1 VGNNILLSVKGL
13 EIEIHTPKGP
23 LVPIQNLSFYIKKGE
38 SVCLVGESGCGKSI
52 TALSLPGLLPSP
64 PFRIRKG
71 EVIFDGT
78 DLTGLTHNQ
87 LCSIRGKRMA
97 MIFQEPMTALNPVF
111 NIGDQIA
118 ESITTHFRLPA
129 GQVRKRVI
137 EVLRQVQMPAPEE
150 RISSYPHQLSGGLRQ
165 RAMIAMALACH
176 PDFLI
181 ADEPTT
187 ALDVTIQAQI
197 LELLNRLRKQQNL
210 SLLFITHNLG
220 VVAQI
225 AHKVLIMYAGNIVE
239 EAPVKEIFEN
249 PLHPYTQG
257 LLASVPY
264 GLREGIRRLTSIP
277 GSVPALDSIPP
288 GCAFQDRCTK
298 ATNICRRIKPERIQ
312 VSKDRQV
319 SCHLFRCKRSQGAS
333 SSNMLSPLVF

>member
-1 VGNNILLSVKGL
+1 MGNDILLSVKGL
-13 EIEIHTPKGP
+13 EIEIHTNKGP
-23 LVPIQNLSFYIKKGE
+23 LVPIQGLSFYIKKGE

-52 TALSLPGLLPSP
+52 TALSLLGLLPSP
-64 PFRIRKG
+64 PFKIKKG

-78 DLTGLTHNQ
+78 NLIGLSPRQ

-111 NIGDQIA
+111 SIGDQIA
-118 ESITTHFRLPA
+118 ESITTHFRLPTR
-129 GQVRKRVI
+129 QVKERIIKI
-137 EVLRQVQMPAPEE
+137 LREVQMPAPEE

-197 LELLNRLRKQQNL
+197 LELLGRLREQENL

-225 AHKVLIMYAGNIVE
+225 AHRVLIMYAGNIVE
-239 EAPVKEIFEN
+239 EAPVKELFEN
-249 PLHPYTQG
+249 PIHPYTQG

-264 GLREGIRRLTSIP
+264 GLPENARRLTSIP
-277 GSVPALDSIPP
+277 GSVPALDSIPQ
-288 GCAFQDRCTK
+288 GCAFQDRCPK
-298 ATNICRRIKPERIQ
+298 AMDICRRIKPEKSQ
-312 VSKDRQV
+312 VSKDRWV
-319 SCHLFRCKRSQGAS
+319 SCHLFRCKRSQGVS
-333 SSNMLSPLVF
+333 SGNDLR

>member
-1 VGNNILLSVKGL
+1 MGNDILLSVKGL
-13 EIEIHTPKGP
+13 EIEIHTNKGP
-23 LVPIQNLSFYIKKGE
+23 LVPIRGLSFYIKKGE
-38 SVCLVGESGCGKSI
+38 SVCLVGESGCGKSV

-78 DLTGLTHNQ
+78 DLRGLTHSQ
-87 LCSIRGKRMA
+87 LCSIRGKRIA

-118 ESITTHFRLPA
+118 ESITTHFRLPT
-129 GQVRKRVI
+129 GQVRERVI

-150 RISSYPHQLSGGLRQ
+150 RVSSYPHQLSGGLRQ

-197 LELLNRLRKQQNL
+197 LELLNRLREEQNL

-225 AHKVLIMYAGNIVE
+225 AHRVLIMYAGNIVE
-239 EAPVKEIFEN
+239 EAPVKELFEN

-264 GLREGIRRLTSIP
+264 GLHEGTRRLISIP
-277 GSVPALDSIPP
+277 GSVPALDAIPP

-298 ATNICRRIKPERIQ
+298 ATAICRRVKPERIQ
-312 VSKDRQV
+312 VTKDRQV
-319 SCHLFRCKRSQGAS
+319 SCHLFSRGDTS
-333 SSNMLSPLVF
+333 SEG

>member
-1 VGNNILLSVKGL
+1 MDNDILLSVKGL
-13 EIEIHTPKGP
+13 GIEIHTNKGP
-23 LVPIQNLSFYIKKGE
+23 LVPIQGLSFYIKKGE

-64 PFRIRKG
+64 PFKIRKG
-71 EVIFDGT
+71 EVIFEGT
-78 DLTGLTHNQ
+78 NLIGLSPRQ
-87 LCSIRGKRMA
+87 LCSIRGKRMG

-111 NIGDQIA
+111 SIGDQIA
-118 ESITTHFRLPA
+118 ESITAHFRPSTR
-129 GQVRKRVI
+129 QVRERVI

-187 ALDVTIQAQI
+187 ALDVTIQAQV
-197 LELLNRLRKQQNL
+197 LDLLGRLREQEKL

-225 AHKVLIMYAGNIVE
+225 AHRVLIMYAGNIVE
-239 EAPVKEIFEN
+239 EAPVKELFEE

-257 LLASVPY
+257 LLDSVPY
-264 GLREGIRRLTSIP
+264 GLPEGTRRLQSIP

-288 GCAFQDRCTK
+288 GCAFQDRCPK
-298 ATNICRRIKPERIQ
+298 VMDICRKSRPEKVQINKERW
-312 VSKDRQV
+312 V
-319 SCHLFRCKRSQGAS
+319 SCHLFR
-333 SSNMLSPLVF
+333 